1 MSATCLNRFGGDR
14 MWGQGGPKRQLLI
27 IIKAVL
33 GQGGPKR
40 QLLII
45 IKAVLGASRTS
56 VVVFVLAGKPLTE
69 PV

>member
-1 MSATCLNRFGGDR
+1 

-56 VVVFVLAGKPLTE
+56 VVFVLAGKPLTE